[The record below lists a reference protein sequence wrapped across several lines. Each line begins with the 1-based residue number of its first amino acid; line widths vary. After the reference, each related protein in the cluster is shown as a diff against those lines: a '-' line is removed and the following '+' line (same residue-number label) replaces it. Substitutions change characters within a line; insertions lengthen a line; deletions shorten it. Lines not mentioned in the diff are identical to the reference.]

1 MSKKLRVGLIQM
13 PVVLGDREKN
23 QQTVTDWMNEYYRP
37 ADQTTAL
44 ALPELWDVGYALDSV
59 GRLADS
65 GAELARDFLGALAR
79 KHGCWFTG
87 GSVMVESGGR
97 YYNRS
102 LVLNPRGELVT
113 HYDKV
118 HLVPFITVEDG
129 VFEMGSDPCVYDLD
143 GVTAGNVICYD
154 IRFPEW
160 VRIYAL
166 RGVEIL
172 FVCSQW
178 TRGRMELLETMI
190 RAHSIENMFYTVV
203 VNNCG
208 LSGEID
214 FGGGSLISDPNGAVA
229 AKCSGEAD
237 GRLAELDLSEV
248 AANRQYLKVIEKRR
262 PDLYREL
269 INKG

>member
-13 PVVLGDREKN
+13 PVVLGDRKKN
-23 QQTVTDWMNEYYRP
+23 QQTVSDWMAQYYKP
-37 ADQTTAL
+37 ADLTTAL

-59 GRLADS
+59 DALADS
-65 GAELARDFLGALAR
+65 NAEQALDFLGSLSR
-79 KHGCWFTG
+79 KYGCWFTS
-87 GSVMVESGGR
+87 GSVMAEIGGL
-97 YYNRS
+97 YYNRA
-102 LVLNPRGELVT
+102 LVVNPRGELVA

-129 VFEMGSDPCVYDLD
+129 VFEMGSEPCIYDLN
-143 GVTAGNVICYD
+143 GITAGNVICYD

-178 TRGRMELLETMI
+178 TRGRMDLFETML
-190 RAHSIENMFYTVV
+190 RAHSIENMFYTVA

-208 LSGEID
+208 LSGELD
-214 FGGGSLISDPNGAVA
+214 FGGGSLISDPSGVLAV
-229 AKCSGEAD
+229 KCSGEAD
-237 GRLAELDLSEV
+237 GRLSELDLGEV

-269 INKG
+269 VQ